1 MSSVQRIVLNYRLQT
16 PLFKS
21 GIILNFFGTHFALY
35 SKKASIM
42 INGYYDATGAMV
54 TQFNR
59 LNVISNNLAN
69 VNTAGYKQDDIIIG
83 DFERL
88 FSEKRDE
95 LPLENNTKEA
105 AKFLNRN
112 LNKVPIVVEEYTD
125 FNIGDMQKTSNPL
138 DIALREKNQFFAIQ
152 TPSGEKLTRA
162 GNFSLDSE
170 GYLVTK
176 DGYKVLDEQNQP
188 IQFNPSYP
196 ITIDKNGDIFQNKH
210 KVATLKIV
218 RIDNLNTLKKVGSSL
233 FDYIPET
240 ATVDSTN
247 STLQGFLEK
256 SNVNPVRE
264 MTNLIETNRLVE
276 QYQKVMTTFMD
287 DLNRDAIEKL
297 ANVRA

>member
-1 MSSVQRIVLNYRLQT
+1 
-16 PLFKS
+16 
-21 GIILNFFGTHFALY
+21 
-35 SKKASIM
+35 M

-69 VNTAGYKQDDIIIG
+69 VNTAGFKQDDIIIG

-95 LPLENNTKEA
+95 LPLQNNTKEA
-105 AKFLNRN
+105 AKFLNRS
-112 LNKVPIVVEEYTD
+112 LNKVPIVVEEYTN
-125 FNIGDMQKTSNPL
+125 FSPGDIQKTSNPL
-138 DIALREKNQFFAIQ
+138 DIALKDKNRFFCIE
-152 TPSGEKLTRA
+152 TPGGEKLTRA
-162 GNFSLDSE
+162 GNFNLDES

-176 DGYKVLDEQNQP
+176 EGFKILDDKNNP
-188 IQFNPSYP
+188 IRLIPSYP
-196 ITIDKNGDIFQNKH
+196 VKIDSNGNIFQNK
-210 KVATLKIV
+210 KLVSTLKIV
-218 RIDNLNTLKKVGSSL
+218 KIDNLKTLKKTGDNM

-240 ATVDSTN
+240 AVVVPLN

-256 SNVNPVRE
+256 SNVNPIRE

-297 ANVRA
+297 ANVKA

>member
-1 MSSVQRIVLNYRLQT
+1 
-16 PLFKS
+16 
-21 GIILNFFGTHFALY
+21 
-35 SKKASIM
+35 M

-83 DFERL
+83 DFERI
-88 FSEKRDE
+88 FSEQRDI

-112 LNKVPIVVEEYTD
+112 INKVPIVVEEYTD
-125 FNIGDMQKTSNPL
+125 FNVGNIQKTSNPL
-138 DIALREKNQFFAIQ
+138 DIALREKNQFFSVLS
-152 TPSGEKLTRA
+152 PNGEKLTRA

-176 DGYKVLDEQNQP
+176 DGFRVLDSQNQP
-188 IQFNPSYP
+188 IQLSANATV
-196 ITIDKNGDIFQNKH
+196 TIDKNANIYQNNQKI
-210 KVATLKIV
+210 ATLKIV
-218 RIDNLNTLKKVGSSL
+218 KIDNLNTLKKVGDNM
-233 FDYIPET
+233 FDFSQNN
-240 ATVDSTN
+240 ATVNPAN

-256 SNVNPVRE
+256 SNVNPIRE
-264 MTNLIETNRLVE
+264 MTDLIETNRLVE
-276 QYQKVMTTFMD
+276 QYQKVMTTYMD

-297 ANVRA
+297 ANLRV

>member
-1 MSSVQRIVLNYRLQT
+1 
-16 PLFKS
+16 
-21 GIILNFFGTHFALY
+21 
-35 SKKASIM
+35 M

-69 VNTAGYKQDDIIIG
+69 VNTAGFKQDDIIIG

-88 FSEKRDE
+88 LSEKRDI

-112 LNKVPIVVEEYTD
+112 LNKVPIVVEEYTN
-125 FNIGDMQKTSNPL
+125 FNVGDLQRTSNPL
-138 DIALREKNQFFAIQ
+138 DVALKEKNQFFSVQ
-152 TPSGEKLTRA
+152 SPSGEKLTRA
-162 GNFSLDSE
+162 GNFSIDSN

-176 DGYKVLDEQNQP
+176 EGYKVLNTKNNP
-188 IQFNPSYP
+188 IQLSPSYP
-196 ITIDKNGDIFQNKH
+196 VTIDKNGNVYQQH
-210 KVATLKIV
+210 KLIATFKII
-218 RIDNLNTLKKVGSSL
+218 RIDNLNTLKKVGDTMFS
-233 FDYIPET
+233 FNPQN
-240 ATVDSTN
+240 ATVDATN

-256 SNVNPVRE
+256 SNINTVRE

>member
-1 MSSVQRIVLNYRLQT
+1 
-16 PLFKS
+16 
-21 GIILNFFGTHFALY
+21 
-35 SKKASIM
+35 M

-69 VNTAGYKQDDIIIG
+69 VNTAGFKQDDIIIG

-112 LNKVPIVVEEYTD
+112 LNKVPVVVEEYTD
-125 FNIGDMQKTSNPL
+125 FNIGDMQKTGNPL
-138 DIALREKNQFFAIQ
+138 DVALREKNQFFAIQ

-162 GNFSLDSE
+162 GNFNLDSQ

-176 DGYKVLDEQNQP
+176 DGYKVLNNQNQP

-196 ITIDKNGDIFQNKH
+196 ITIDKNGDIFQNKQ
-210 KVATLKIV
+210 KIATLKIV
-218 RIDNLNTLKKVGSSL
+218 RIDNLNTLKKVGNSM

-240 ATVDSTN
+240 ATVDATN

-264 MTNLIETNRLVE
+264 MTDLIETNRLVE

>member
-1 MSSVQRIVLNYRLQT
+1 
-16 PLFKS
+16 
-21 GIILNFFGTHFALY
+21 
-35 SKKASIM
+35 M

-69 VNTAGYKQDDIIIG
+69 VNTAGFKQDDIIIG

-105 AKFLNRN
+105 AKFINRN
-112 LNKVPIVVEEYTD
+112 LNKVPIVVEEYTNYD
-125 FNIGDMQKTSNPL
+125 IGDLQKTSNPL
-138 DIALREKNQFFAIQ
+138 DIALKEKNQFFVIQ
-152 TPSGEKLTRA
+152 TPAGEKLTRA
-162 GNFSLDSE
+162 GNFNLNGK

-176 DGYKVLDEQNQP
+176 DGFKVLDDRNTP
-188 IQFNPSYP
+188 IQLSPSHP
-196 ITIDKNGDIFQNKH
+196 VTVDKNGNIYQNKE
-210 KVATLKIV
+210 KIATFKIV
-218 RIDNLNTLKKVGSSL
+218 KIDNLNTLKKVGNNM
-233 FDYIPET
+233 FDFIPET
-240 ATVDSTN
+240 ATVNPIN

-256 SNVNPVRE
+256 SNVNPVKE
-264 MTNLIETNRLVE
+264 MTSLIETNRLVE